1 VIKRNYLGLDIGG
14 GELKAVSLRRK
25 GKGSALA
32 GGRVMSLDGDTM
44 KPSVREANVL
54 DMRRFADALHEVL
67 DPLAGT
73 EDRLGLSLP
82 DAAGRILLTEVET
95 AFKSKDEGVE
105 ILKWHLKNNL
115 PVDGRDIQLD
125 YQVLERS
132 ESGRYRLVVGLM
144 ARKVLEQ
151 FEELI
156 LQAGYSPVVIDF
168 HSLNLHNYYRLRLD
182 LGDNFVLVGIEGH
195 TLALQYYQ
203 GQALSFH
210 RSREV
215 GTDPGQI
222 FQELSR
228 SLVGCQEDFASFRR
242 ANIFVHSDWQER
254 ESLMEALKSAF
265 SREEIYFLDPHLERL
280 SATPLEISD
289 ERAMALIGAV
299 GVAERMM

>member
-1 VIKRNYLGLDIGG
+1 MIKRNYLGLDIGG

-32 GGRVMSLDGDTM
+32 GGRVLSLDGETM
-44 KPSVREANVL
+44 KPSVREANIL

-82 DAAGRILLTEVET
+82 DATGRILLTEMET
-95 AFKSKDEGVE
+95 AFKSKDEGIE

-168 HSLNLHNYYRLRLD
+168 HTLNLYNYYRLRLD

-215 GTDPGQI
+215 GTDPGQV

-254 ESLMEALKSAF
+254 KSLMEALKSAF
-265 SREEIYFLDPHLERL
+265 GREEIFFLDPHLERL
-280 SATPLEISD
+280 SVTPLEISD

-299 GVAERMM
+299 GAAERMM